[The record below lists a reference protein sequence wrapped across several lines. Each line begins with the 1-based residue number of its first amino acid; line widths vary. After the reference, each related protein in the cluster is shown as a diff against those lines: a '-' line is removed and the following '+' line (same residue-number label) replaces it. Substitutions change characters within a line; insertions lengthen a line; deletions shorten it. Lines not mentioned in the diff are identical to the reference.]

1 MHSVSI
7 QSLSYR
13 TRTPANSHKATE
25 VQSCK
30 KRIEATLTTT
40 FSIYRA
46 GIAQGLKDGKLYGF
60 KKGKLMSNVAD
71 AFFSHK
77 SNPTGEELR
86 HVGKEMAKNGHGEC
100 RLCKLKLCV

>member
-1 MHSVSI
+1 
-7 QSLSYR
+7 
-13 TRTPANSHKATE
+13 
-25 VQSCK
+25 
-30 KRIEATLTTT
+30 
-40 FSIYRA
+40 
-46 GIAQGLKDGKLYGF
+46 
-60 KKGKLMSNVAD
+60 MSNVAD